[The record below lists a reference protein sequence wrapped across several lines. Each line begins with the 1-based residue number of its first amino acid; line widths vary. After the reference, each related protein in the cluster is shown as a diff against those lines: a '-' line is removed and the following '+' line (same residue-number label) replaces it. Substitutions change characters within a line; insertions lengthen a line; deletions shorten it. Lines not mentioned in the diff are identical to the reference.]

1 MATDSSDPTDTPE
14 RSPIVQEIIDETM
27 APYRG
32 ILPEEMFSYF
42 EAMLD
47 CQLST
52 DPRIVPLLRRLRQWP
67 RLVSSGIVDRSGAPV
82 LEEETPPE
90 AASKGKE

>member
-1 MATDSSDPTDTPE
+1 MATDSSDPTDAPE

-32 ILPEEMFSYF
+32 ILPDEMFAYF

-52 DPRIVPLLRRLRQWP
+52 DPRVVPLLGRLRRWP

-82 LEEETPPE
+82 PEDEPE
-90 AASKGKE
+90 AAAKGKE